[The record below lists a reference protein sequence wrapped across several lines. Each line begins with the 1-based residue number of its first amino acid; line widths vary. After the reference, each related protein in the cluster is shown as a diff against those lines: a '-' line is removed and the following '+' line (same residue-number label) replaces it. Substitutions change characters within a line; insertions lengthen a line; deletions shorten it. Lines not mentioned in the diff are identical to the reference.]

1 MFDAL
6 ESEIERRLSQT
17 KDMVISLNK
26 LSSDT
31 EFTNFLKTQKGL
43 LFVLFYASIEFT
55 VTNTVSRFLE
65 SINSNP
71 NKVSNYKNYI
81 LCTVL
86 NSYFNAMRDCSKSNI
101 WDKRAEF
108 MDILFSEENIS
119 IDPAVFPSDGININ
133 AKQIKDIWKYFH
145 ISSNALPDGIEEFFL
160 T

>member
-55 VTNTVSRFLE
+55 VTNKYQL
-65 SINSNP
+65 
-71 NKVSNYKNYI
+71 K
-81 LCTVL
+81 
-86 NSYFNAMRDCSKSNI
+86 SKH
-101 WDKRAEF
+101 
-108 MDILFSEENIS
+108 
-119 IDPAVFPSDGININ
+119 VFIT
-133 AKQIKDIWKYFH
+133 KT
-145 ISSNALPDGIEEFFL
+145 L
-160 T
+160 